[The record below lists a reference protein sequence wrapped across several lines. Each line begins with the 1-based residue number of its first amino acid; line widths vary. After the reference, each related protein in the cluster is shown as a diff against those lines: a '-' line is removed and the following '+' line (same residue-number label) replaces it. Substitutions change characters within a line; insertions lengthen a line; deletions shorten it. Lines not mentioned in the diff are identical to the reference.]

1 MRDINSLN
9 KVLLIGN
16 LGQDPDMR
24 YLPQQDRKV
33 ARLNLA
39 TKERIFNPN
48 TRESTDRTEWHRIV
62 VWGRQA
68 DFCEK
73 YLTKGRQVLIEGRLQ
88 TRNWQDKEG
97 NKRTTTEVVAD
108 NVVLLGRR
116 EESSAAPDTG
126 EYGPKSYPD
135 GGAGGGR
142 QAPDEG
148 VFDEP
153 SADSGDSP
161 GGDDDIP
168 F

>member
-1 MRDINSLN
+1 MREINSLN

-16 LGQDPDMR
+16 LGADPDMR

-33 ARLNLA
+33 ARFNVA

-62 VWGRQA
+62 IWGRQA

-88 TRNWQDKEG
+88 TRSWQDKEG

-116 EESSAAPDTG
+116 EGSSAAPDTSDL
-126 EYGPKSYPD
+126 EPNQRTEA
-135 GGAGGGR
+135 GAGGGR
-142 QAPDEG
+142 PGLDDD
-148 VFDEP
+148 VFDGEP
-153 SADSGDSP
+153 AAGSG
-161 GGDDDIP
+161 GGSTDDDIP